1 MLKVLG
7 TVLIA
12 IGLTG
17 SPNAQTKAT
26 AKYQARAGYASKSY
40 KLKVE
45 VAEAFKEACAKKGVS
60 QASKITELMLVFI
73 EETKEE

>member
-1 MLKVLG
+1 MLKVSG

-17 SPNAQTKAT
+17 SPNVQTKAT

-45 VAEAFKEACAKKGVS
+45 VAEAFKEACAKK
-60 QASKITELMLVFI
+60 VFLRPR
-73 EETKEE
+73 K